1 MLGHEEAVLVSG
13 RGQDSKNGREKE
25 RRGNGKKCGKKWE
38 KEVVEIKFEQEFCER
53 RSSAILGSVKLL
65 MTIRSLLL

>member
-1 MLGHEEAVLVSG
+1 MEEKRKG
-13 RGQDSKNGREKE
+13 EE
-25 RRGNGKKCGKKWE
+25 MEKKCGKKWE